1 MSSQRL
7 PILVTGVAGFI
18 ASHVSRALLARGH
31 AVVGVDN
38 FDPFYPRA
46 RKEANLA
53 GVRAAAKEHAAS
65 GAAFTFY
72 EQDLTDRAATERLFA
87 AHRFDGVI
95 HLAAKA
101 NPRVSVG
108 DPIGYAHAN
117 VYATAIV
124 LDECRKQFASGVC
137 KRVVVASSSSVYG
150 NCPTPPFHEGLDV
163 TTPISPY
170 AATKQACE
178 VMGYTHWHLH
188 RQPIAMLRFFT
199 VYGPAQRPDLGVS
212 LFIDRISKGEAIT
225 LFGDG
230 TMARDCTYIDDIVAG
245 VLASYERIE
254 KHGYRV
260 WNLGNSTPITVND
273 MIATVA
279 KAVGKQPVLVP
290 GKVQAGDV
298 QLTYADL
305 TRARAE
311 LGYDPRTNFASGVAR
326 QVEWYRS
333 QA

>member
-1 MSSQRL
+1 MATDVHGL
-7 PILVTGVAGFI
+7 PILITGVAGFI
-18 ASHVSRALLARGH
+18 GSHVAAALLARGQ

-38 FDPFYPRA
+38 FDQFYSRQ

-53 GVRAAAKEHAAS
+53 RVRAATAS
-65 GAAFTFY
+65 GAEFSFH
-72 EQDLTDRAATERLFA
+72 EMDLTDRPAVAGLFCQ
-87 AHRFDGVI
+87 RFAGVI

-108 DPIGYAHAN
+108 DPIGYVHAN

-124 LDECRKQFASGVC
+124 LEHARQQFALDAGVC
-137 KRVVVASSSSVYG
+137 SRVVVASSSSVYG

-188 RQPIAMLRFFT
+188 RQPVAMLRFFT
-199 VYGPAQRPDLGVS
+199 VYGPCQRPDLGVS
-212 LFIDRISKGEAIT
+212 LFIDRISTGTPIT

-230 TMARDCTYIDDIVAG
+230 TMARDCTYIDDVVSGI
-245 VLASYERIE
+245 LAAYDRIPA
-254 KHGYRV
+254 HGYRV
-260 WNLGNSTPITVND
+260 WNLGNSTPISVNE
-273 MIATVA
+273 MLATVA
-279 KAVGKQPVLVP
+279 RVVGKAPVLVP
-290 GKVQAGDV
+290 GKVQPGDV

-305 TRARAE
+305 TRSRAE
-311 LGYDPRTNFASGVAR
+311 LGYEPKTAFEAGVR
-326 QVEWYRS
+326 KQVAWYLEERR
-333 QA
+333 